1 MHLRVDT
8 IEQAIRASG
17 MLRSDVGPSGYMV
30 AYGIAEDNLRIGK
43 FVVADSVNPLRVTRD
58 AWLAVA
64 KRAFSKVAEVVVICT
79 DKSEHRRRVERRE
92 ADIDGQTLP
101 TWQDVVTRD
110 YEEWDRRT
118 IVIDTATTG
127 VEENV
132 AEIIAHLPF
141 EEAPDL

>member
-30 AYGIAEDNLRIGK
+30 AYGIAEDNLRKGK